1 MIAFLPFVIAL
12 IYLLV
17 AVNYWRSATT
27 TGAKTLHQP
36 IPQRWQS
43 HLIAVGLVLH
53 GVLLYCALFAQGL
66 NLSFANAL
74 STILWLTVL
83 IYWLTNLKHNLHS
96 LQAFVLPPAAF
107 FVLLQ
112 GWQPEAHVIPYAD
125 QPLFVAHMVI
135 AMLAYS
141 LLTFAALH
149 ALLMMAAERKLHQ
162 KSSWLKLP
170 DFPPLMTMETLLFRI
185 ITIGFALLTLTLV
198 SGMMFSELLFHHP
211 LRLTHKNVFT
221 ILSWLI
227 FAGLLWGRYRYGW
240 RGRTAIRWTLSG
252 FVVLLLAYAGSKFVL
267 EVMLHRI

>member
-1 MIAFLPFVIAL
+1 MIAFLPFITAL

-17 AVNYWRSATT
+17 ATNYWRSTKTHGSTT
-27 TGAKTLHQP
+27 QP
-36 IPQRWQS
+36 SAYWQS
-43 HLIAVGLVLH
+43 GLIAVGLILH
-53 GVLLYCALFAQGL
+53 GLSLYCTLFSQGL
-66 NLSFANAL
+66 NLSFPNAL
-74 STILWLTVL
+74 SAILWLTVL
-83 IYWLTNLKHNLHS
+83 IYWITNLRHHLHS

-112 GWQPEAHVIPYAD
+112 AWQPEAHVIPYAE

-149 ALLMMAAERKLHQ
+149 ALLMTAAERKLHQ

-185 ITIGFALLTLTLV
+185 ITLGFALLTLTLI
-198 SGMMFSELLFHHP
+198 SGMMFSELLFNQP
-211 LRLTHKNVFT
+211 MQFTHKNVFT

-227 FAGLLWGRYRYGW
+227 FGGLLFGRYRYGW
-240 RGRTAIRWTLSG
+240 RGRTAVRWTLSG
-252 FVVLLLAYAGSKFVL
+252 FVLLLLAYAGSKFVL
-267 EVMLHRI
+267 EVLLHR

>member
-1 MIAFLPFVIAL
+1 MIAFLPVITAL

-17 AVNYWRSATT
+17 AVNYWRQT
-27 TGAKTLHQP
+27 KTSDASTPSKQN
-36 IPQRWQS
+36 WQS
-43 HLIAVGLVLH
+43 GLIAVGLVLH
-53 GVLLYCALFAQGL
+53 ALSLYCHLFSQGL
-66 NLSFANAL
+66 NLSFTNAL

-83 IYWLTNLKHNLHS
+83 IYWITNIKHHLHS

-112 GWQPEAHVIPYAD
+112 AWQPESHVIPYAD
-125 QPLFVAHMVI
+125 QPLFVAHLVI

-149 ALLMMAAERKLHQ
+149 ALLMTAAERKLHQ

-185 ITIGFALLTLTLV
+185 ITLGFVLLTLTLI
-198 SGMMFSELLFHHP
+198 SGMMFSELLFDQP
-211 LRLTHKNVFT
+211 FQFNHKNVFT

-227 FAGLLWGRYRYGW
+227 FGGLLFGRYRYGW
-240 RGRTAIRWTLSG
+240 RGRTAVRWTLSG

-267 EVMLHRI
+267 EVLLHR

>member
-1 MIAFLPFVIAL
+1 MIVFLPFITAL

-17 AVNYWRSATT
+17 AANYWRSTKTSSATS
-27 TGAKTLHQP
+27 QP
-36 IPQRWQS
+36 HAQRWQS
-43 HLIAVGLVLH
+43 GLIAIGLVLH
-53 GVLLYCALFAQGL
+53 GLSLYCTLFSQGL
-66 NLSFANAL
+66 NLSFTNAL

-83 IYWLTNLKHNLHS
+83 IYWVTNLKHHLYS

-112 GWQPEAHVIPYAD
+112 AWQPETHVVPYAE

-162 KSSWLKLP
+162 KSSWLRLP
-170 DFPPLMTMETLLFRI
+170 DFPPLMTMEILLFRI
-185 ITIGFALLTLTLV
+185 ITLGFILLTLTLI

-211 LRLTHKNVFT
+211 MQLTHKNVFT
-221 ILSWLI
+221 MLSWLI
-227 FAGLLWGRYRYGW
+227 FAGLLFGRYRYGW
-240 RGRTAIRWTLSG
+240 RGRTAVRWTLSG
-252 FVVLLLAYAGSKFVL
+252 FVLLLLAYAGSKFVL
-267 EVMLHRI
+267 EVLLHR